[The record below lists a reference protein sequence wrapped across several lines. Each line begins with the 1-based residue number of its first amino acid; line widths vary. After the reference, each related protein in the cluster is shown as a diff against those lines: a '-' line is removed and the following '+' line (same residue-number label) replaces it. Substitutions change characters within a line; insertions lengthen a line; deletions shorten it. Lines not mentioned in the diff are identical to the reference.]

1 MRFTR
6 QRARTLIS
14 TGRPNRTVWSG
25 GRLEERRCLDHR
37 RVVDAM
43 ARRRALE
50 DCKLSVGSPK
60 RGPLEVELKRND
72 LTGIKQRSVYR
83 RRGTREDKGGW
94 AVARDSGR
102 FKVATVSHLESL
114 GE

>member
-1 MRFTR
+1 MNTPAPHVQQPVQLPVTTGMTR
-6 QRARTLIS
+6 
-14 TGRPNRTVWSG
+14 G
-25 GRLEERRCLDHR
+25 GGSIKI
-37 RVVDAM
+37 VM
-43 ARRRALE
+43 

-102 FKVATVSHLESL
+102 FKVATVSHLETQ
-114 GE
+114 EE

>member
-43 ARRRALE
+43 ARRRAT
-50 DCKLSVGSPK
+50 KLIVNRALQIAK
-60 RGPLEVELKRND
+60 D
-72 LTGIKQRSVYR
+72 
-83 RRGTREDKGGW
+83 GTKLFQHVIRKSI
-94 AVARDSGR
+94 V
-102 FKVATVSHLESL
+102 LL
-114 GE
+114 